1 MHSHDATVTPR
12 AAPSRLPWLGAPGA
26 AAAIVLLC
34 LPFLLVE
41 VPPLIDMPGHMGAA
55 AIEAAPDGSPLRQYY
70 GYEWALTLNMGG
82 KVLMKLLASVVG
94 LVGAGWWSAVLATA
108 LLAAG
113 CLATIRALNPKGG
126 YGAAWAL
133 LFVFSY
139 PLLMGFLNYV
149 LATGLA
155 LLVFAAWVGLRERP
169 KHAAALLLLTQPV
182 LLICHAVG
190 GALLPLLVAA
200 YALGGVLSDR
210 LRPREAAARLL
221 SECWPLASTVA
232 TVAIWRI
239 LAADREGSLTWFA
252 MQKWL
257 AFPFALRDQVKTLD
271 IASLVA
277 CGVLILLGWTLRA
290 RWSWRQGL
298 PALAVFVLFLISPGS
313 ISGSALVDVRL
324 LPVALMLALA
334 LQDWS
339 GARPQVA
346 KAVAVAGLGLLAVRL
361 SVTAHSFAG
370 YDQAYRT
377 ELAALQRV
385 EPGSRVLAFVQHSC
399 MRENW
404 RNSRSD
410 HLASLASLYRGAWV
424 NDNWAVPGLDMLVPK
439 FQPAKNYAAD
449 PSSFVW
455 SKGCSGGVHLRSID
469 QALAHA
475 PVDAVDYVWLIDTG
489 KPAHQDER
497 LAEVWREGDSALY
510 AVRARANVL
519 SGQAM
524 AREERTRVGR
534 TKG

>member
-55 AIEAAPDGSPLRQYY
+55 AIEAAEPDSPLRQYY
-70 GYEWALTLNMGG
+70 AYDWTLTLNMGG
-82 KVLMKLLASVVG
+82 KVLMKLLADIVG

-126 YGAAWAL
+126 YGAGWAL

-149 LATGLA
+149 LATGLS
-155 LLVFAAWVGLRERP
+155 LLVFAGAVALRERP
-169 KHAAALLLLTQPV
+169 RHRAALLVLAQPA

-190 GALLPLLVAA
+190 GALLPVLVAS

-210 LRPREAAARLL
+210 LRARAALARLAR
-221 SECWPLASTVA
+221 ECWPLLASVTTVA
-232 TVAIWRI
+232 VWRV
-239 LAADREGSLTWFA
+239 LAADRGSTLTWFA

-257 AFPFALRDQVKTLD
+257 AFPFALRDQIKALD
-271 IASLVA
+271 VASLAA
-277 CGVLILLGWTLRA
+277 CGLLIGLGWALRA

-298 PALAVFVLFLISPGS
+298 PALAVFVLFLVSPGS

-324 LPVALMLALA
+324 LPMAIMLALA

-346 KAVAVAGLGLLAVRL
+346 KGVAIAGLGLLAVRL

-370 YDQAYRT
+370 YDKAYRA
-377 ELAALQRV
+377 ELAALERV

-399 MRENW
+399 MRESW
-404 RNSRSD
+404 RASRSD

-475 PVDAVDYVWLIDTG
+475 PVGKVDYVWLIDTG
-489 KPAHQDER
+489 KPAHRDDR
-497 LAEVWREGDSALY
+497 LAEVWREGDSVLY

-524 AREERTRVGR
+524 ADQETVPLPR

>member
-1 MHSHDATVTPR
+1 MHSHDA
-12 AAPSRLPWLGAPGA
+12 AALNRRGARLPWLGAPGVA
-26 AAAIVLLC
+26 ALVALLC
-34 LPFLLVE
+34 TPFLLVE

-55 AIEAAPDGSPLRQYY
+55 AIEAAEPGSPLRQYY
-70 GYEWALTLNMGG
+70 GYDWTLTLNMGG
-82 KVLMKLLASVVG
+82 KVLMKLLAEIVG

-126 YGAAWAL
+126 YAAPWAL

-149 LATGLA
+149 LATGLS
-155 LLVFAAWVGLRERP
+155 LLVFAASVALAAKPRQR
-169 KHAAALLLLTQPV
+169 AALLVAAQPL

-190 GALLPLLVAA
+190 GALLPVLVAA
-200 YALGGVLSDR
+200 HALGGVLSDR
-210 LRPREAAARLL
+210 LRPRAAAARLAHEL
-221 SECWPLASTVA
+221 WPLLSSVA
-232 TVAIWRI
+232 VVALWRI
-239 LAADREGSLTWFA
+239 LAADREGSLKWFA

-257 AFPFALRDQVKTLD
+257 AFPFALRDQIKSLD
-271 IASLVA
+271 IATLAA
-277 CGVLILLGWTLRA
+277 CGLLILFGWTLRA
-290 RWSWRQGL
+290 RWSWRQSL
-298 PALAVFVLFLISPGS
+298 PALAVFALFLVSPGA
-313 ISGSALVDVRL
+313 ISGSSLIDIRL
-324 LPVALMLALA
+324 LPVALMLFLA

-339 GARPQVA
+339 RARRRVA
-346 KAVAVAGLGLLAVRL
+346 QAIAVAGLGVLMVRL
-361 SVTAHSFAG
+361 TVTAQSFAG
-370 YDQAYRT
+370 YAESYRT
-377 ELAALQRV
+377 ELAALERV

-399 MRENW
+399 MRESW
-404 RNSRSD
+404 RTRRAD

-439 FQPAKNYAAD
+439 FKPAQNYAAD

-455 SKGCSGGVHLRSID
+455 SKGCSGGVHLRSVD

-475 PVDAVDYVWLIDTG
+475 PVDKVDYVWLIDTG
-489 KPAHQDER
+489 RPGHKDAR
-497 LAEVWREGDSALY
+497 LAEVWREGDSVLY

-524 AREERTRVGR
+524 AGQEKVPTPK